1 MRRSSPHRSIEVVLI
16 RHATPD
22 HLPLIRTLEQQTETA
37 AHWSS
42 REYDALFSPEAP
54 LRVVLIATDEADTS
68 NFGGFIIARC
78 GVDEWEIENVV
89 VAREQKRR
97 GLGSALVGR
106 LLHEARES
114 GITSVLLEVRPS
126 NTAARRLYEKM
137 GFSEAGRRQA
147 YYQEPQEDALL
158 LKISIS
164 FP

>member
-1 MRRSSPHRSIEVVLI
+1 VLI
-16 RHATPD
+16 RDATPD
-22 HLPLIRTLEQQTETA
+22 DVPFIRTLEQQSETA

-42 REYDALFSPEAP
+42 REYEALFAAEAP
-54 LRVVLIATDEADTS
+54 RRVVLIAVDEADTS
-68 NFGGFIIARC
+68 NLRGFIIARC
-78 GVDEWEIENVV
+78 GVGEWEIENVV
-89 VAREQKRR
+89 VAREQQRR

-114 GITSVLLEVRPS
+114 GITSALLEVRPS

-137 GFSEAGRRQA
+137 GFSEIGRRPD
-147 YYQEPQEDALL
+147 YYREPPEDALI

>member
-1 MRRSSPHRSIEVVLI
+1 MRRSSPLRSIDLVLI
-16 RHATPD
+16 RHAAPD
-22 HLPLIRTLEQQTETA
+22 DLPLIRTLEQQAETA

-42 REYDALFSPEAP
+42 REYEALFSPEAP
-54 LRVVLIATDEADTS
+54 RRVVLIAADEAGTP
-68 NFGGFIIARC
+68 NLRGFIIARC

-89 VAREQKRR
+89 VALEEHRR
-97 GLGSALVGR
+97 GLGSALVGH

-137 GFSEAGRRQA
+137 GFSEAGRRPA
-147 YYQEPQEDALL
+147 YYREPPEDALL